1 MLTRRSLVQTTVF
14 ASFAA
19 VLSRASSWAA
29 DAAQPAP
36 APVPGPFKLPP
47 LPYENGALE
56 PHIDAKTMQIH
67 HDKHHGGYV
76 NNLNK
81 AVADFP
87 DVAKRSLEDLCSNW
101 ETLPE
106 AIKTA
111 VRNNAGGHFNH
122 SLFWQMLSPKGGGEP
137 SGDLAKAIDT
147 TFGSFDMFKDR
158 FTKEAMAVFGSGWAW
173 LVADK
178 NKLLSVVRTPNQDT
192 VLPLGFT
199 PLLGVDVWEHAYYLK
214 HQNLRSDYLGDFWK
228 VVDWSFVGAAHA
240 KAVKG

>member
-1 MLTRRSLVQTTVF
+1 MLTRRSLVQTSVLVSLAAVF
-14 ASFAA
+14 A
-19 VLSRASSWAA
+19 RASAWAA
-29 DAAQPAP
+29 DAVQPPAP

-47 LPYENGALE
+47 LPYDYAALE

-67 HDKHHGGYV
+67 HDKHHAGYV

-87 DVAKRSLEDLCSNW
+87 DVAKKSLEELCADW

-111 VRNNAGGHFNH
+111 VRNNGGGHFNH
-122 SLFWQMLSPKGGGEP
+122 SFFWQMLSPKGGE
-137 SGDLAKAIDT
+137 SSADLAKAIDG
-147 TFGSFDMFKDR
+147 TFGSLDAFKDQ
-158 FTKEAMAVFGSGWAW
+158 FTKEAMAVFGSGWTW

-178 NKLLSVVRTPNQDT
+178 NKKLAIVKTPNQDT
-192 VLPLGFT
+192 VLPMEFI

-214 HQNLRSDYLGDFWK
+214 HQNLRADYLKDFWK
-228 VVDWSFVGAAHA
+228 VVNWTFVSDGYA
-240 KAVKG
+240 KVLKS